1 MLVLVVLV
9 VASFSALPVHAQTF
23 TMYVQ
28 EMPRNW
34 QAQFGDTLSTST
46 KYWEQKIPGIK
57 FETMQKLNDSD
68 FVVEWTSNNGDG
80 MLGYYSTNTANH
92 YGKPTLAITL
102 GFFKDGK
109 LQMLSPES
117 ALEVTTH
124 ELGHAIGMQH
134 STNPSDIMFPTVDDY
149 ESLQVLEQTHD
160 RIANNDWHSISEK
173 YRILSSEKI
182 MSLDAQINDAKS
194 ALGAIQYGDKAYDQ
208 TLDDAWME
216 YWWAIKYLD
225 SAENAQT
232 RGGAFVLQSDHQNAY
247 AEFKLSY
254 DFAKKAEEKLILISE
269 LIEKVNIVSN

>member
-1 MLVLVVLV
+1 MLGIVVLIMV
-9 VASFSALPVHAQTF
+9 SFALPAHAQTF

-46 KYWEQKIPGIK
+46 KYWEQKIPGLK
-57 FETMQKLNDSD
+57 FETTQKIDDSD

-117 ALEVTTH
+117 ALQVTTH

-134 STNPSDIMFPTVDDY
+134 SANPSDIMFPTVDDY

-160 RIANNDWHSISEK
+160 RIANNDWHAISEK
-173 YRILSSEKI
+173 YRMLSSEKI
-182 MSLDAQINDAKS
+182 IPLDAQINDAKS
-194 ALGAIQYGDKAYDQ
+194 VLATIQYGDKSYEQ
-208 TLDDAWME
+208 TLDDAWMA

-225 SAENAQT
+225 SAEKAQI
-232 RGGAFVLQSDHQNAY
+232 RGGAFVLQSDYQSAY

-254 DFAKKAEEKLILISE
+254 DLAKKAEEKLILISE
-269 LIEKVNIVSN
+269 SIDKIRTVAS

>member
-1 MLVLVVLV
+1 MLVLVVFV
-9 VASFSALPVHAQTF
+9 MASFATLPVHAQTF

-34 QAQFGDTLSTST
+34 QAQFGDTLPTST

-57 FETMQKLNDSD
+57 FETMQKLDDSD

-173 YRILSSEKI
+173 YRMLSGEKI
-182 MSLDAQINDAKS
+182 MPLDAQINDAKS

-208 TLDDAWME
+208 TLDDAWIA

-247 AEFKLSY
+247 VEFKLSY

-269 LIEKVNIVSN
+269 LIEKANIVSN

>member
-1 MLVLVVLV
+1 MLGLAVLAL
-9 VASFSALPVHAQTF
+9 ASFAALPAQAQTF

-46 KYWEQKIPGIK
+46 KYWEQKIPGLK
-57 FETMQKLNDSD
+57 FETTHKVDDAD

-117 ALEVTTH
+117 ALQITTH
-124 ELGHAIGMQH
+124 ELGHAIGIQH

-160 RIANNDWHSISEK
+160 RIANDDWHAISEK
-173 YRILSSEKI
+173 YQMLSNEKI
-182 MSLDAQINDAKS
+182 TPLDAQINDAKS
-194 ALGAIQYGDKAYDQ
+194 ALGTISYGDKSYEQ
-208 TLDDAWME
+208 TLDDAWMA

-225 SAENAQT
+225 SAEKAQI
-232 RGGAFVLQSDHQNAY
+232 RGGAFVLQSDYQNAY
-247 AEFKLSY
+247 AEFKLSH
-254 DFAKKAEEKLILISE
+254 DLAKKAEEKLILISE
-269 LIEKVNIVSN
+269 SIEKIHIVAN

>member
-1 MLVLVVLV
+1 MLIMV
-9 VASFSALPVHAQTF
+9 SFALPAHAQTF

-46 KYWEQKIPGIK
+46 KYWEQKIPGLK
-57 FETMQKLNDSD
+57 FETTQKIDDSD

-117 ALEVTTH
+117 ALQVTTH

-134 STNPSDIMFPTVDDY
+134 SANPSDIMFPTVDDY

-160 RIANNDWHSISEK
+160 RIANNDWHAISEK
-173 YRILSSEKI
+173 YRMLSSEKI
-182 MSLDAQINDAKS
+182 IPLDAQINDAKS
-194 ALGAIQYGDKAYDQ
+194 VLATIQYGDKSYEQ
-208 TLDDAWME
+208 TLDDAWMA

-225 SAENAQT
+225 SAEKAQI
-232 RGGAFVLQSDHQNAY
+232 RGGAFVLQSDYQSAY

-254 DFAKKAEEKLILISE
+254 DLAKKAEEKLILISE
-269 LIEKVNIVSN
+269 SIDKIRTVAS

>member
-1 MLVLVVLV
+1 MLGIVVLIM
-9 VASFSALPVHAQTF
+9 ASFALPAHAQTF
-23 TMYVQ
+23 TIHVQ

-34 QAQFGDTLSTST
+34 QEQFGDTLSTST
-46 KYWEQKIPGIK
+46 KYWEQKIPGLK
-57 FETMQKLNDSD
+57 FETTNKVDDSD

-92 YGKPTLAITL
+92 YGKPILAITL

-124 ELGHAIGMQH
+124 ELGHAIGVQH

-149 ESLQVLEQTHD
+149 ESLQVLEKTHD
-160 RIANNDWHSISEK
+160 RVANNDWHTISEK
-173 YRILSSEKI
+173 YRMLSNEKI
-182 MSLDAQINDAKS
+182 IPLDAQINDAKS
-194 ALGAIQYGDKAYDQ
+194 TLGVIPYGDKSYEQ
-208 TLDDAWME
+208 TLDDAWMA

-225 SAENAQT
+225 SAEKAQT

-247 AEFKLSY
+247 AEFKLSH
-254 DFAKKAEEKLILISE
+254 DLAKKVEEKLILISE
-269 LIEKVNIVSN
+269 SIDKIHIVAS